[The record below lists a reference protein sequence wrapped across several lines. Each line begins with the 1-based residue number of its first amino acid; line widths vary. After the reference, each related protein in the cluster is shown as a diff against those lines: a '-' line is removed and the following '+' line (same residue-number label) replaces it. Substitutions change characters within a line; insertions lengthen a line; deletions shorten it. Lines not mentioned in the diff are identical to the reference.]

1 MLVKPIGFSDH
12 HIVMET
18 YLARRTH
25 PPCTHRA
32 VYARSYQ
39 KLDPQSL
46 CDLFTDGTWDAVFSF
61 NNVSDTVQCFT
72 TVLQG
77 LLDFLVPEHKICVR
91 QNVSPLAAGV
101 DVAAA
106 HRQRDRLHCQA
117 LITGDPA
124 IWQ

>member
-1 MLVKPIGFSDH
+1 VLVKPIGFSDH

-77 LLDFLVPEHKICVR
+77 LLDFLVPDHKICVR
-91 QNVSPLAAGV
+91 QNVSP
-101 DVAAA
+101 
-106 HRQRDRLHCQA
+106 
-117 LITGDPA
+117 
-124 IWQ
+124 